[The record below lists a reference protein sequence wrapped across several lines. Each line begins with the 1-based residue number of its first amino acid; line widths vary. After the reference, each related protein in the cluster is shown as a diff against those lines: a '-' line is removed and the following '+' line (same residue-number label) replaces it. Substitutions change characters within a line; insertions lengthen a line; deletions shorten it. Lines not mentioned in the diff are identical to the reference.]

1 MSGLN
6 HFTLAHSGLRG
17 SLHTLDGL
25 PYVGPPKCSLRHG
38 RDSFDDGTFTRK
50 VWRPCHGAPMI
61 FLSVIT
67 LPVSIVSFTLPPF
80 AMCSGWRESGCRRG
94 VGSATASAPSSPGI
108 AQAQGAVAPW
118 DRGHGKRRRQIGSN
132 LGDHEGRQ
140 FLPPSWGGTCLP
152 LSAVVPV
159 GRNTAA

>member
-1 MSGLN
+1 
-6 HFTLAHSGLRG
+6 
-17 SLHTLDGL
+17 
-25 PYVGPPKCSLRHG
+25 
-38 RDSFDDGTFTRK
+38 
-50 VWRPCHGAPMI
+50 MI

-118 DRGHGKRRRQIGSN
+118 DRGRWKRRRQEGSN
-132 LGDHEGRQ
+132 LGVHVGRQ

-159 GRNTAA
+159 GRNKRGLPLEEPAVVKTRFGDLAVTPHDAKTYDVAMGVVHEKTDS